1 MIQASPTYI
10 AVFSLNT
17 IINLTKN
24 IQKWLEYKTLKP
36 LFTTIVYYEDT

>member
-1 MIQASPTYI
+1 M
-10 AVFSLNT
+10 AVFSVNI

-24 IQKWLEYKTLKP
+24 IQKWLECKKLKP